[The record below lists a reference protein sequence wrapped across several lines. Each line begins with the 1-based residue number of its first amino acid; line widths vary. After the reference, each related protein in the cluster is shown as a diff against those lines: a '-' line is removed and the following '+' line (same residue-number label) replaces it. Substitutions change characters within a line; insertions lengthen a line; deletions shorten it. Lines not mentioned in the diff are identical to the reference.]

1 MTNTSKCRW
10 VSIVLATICLLIT
23 STVPMTAH
31 AQDKITWKVVTIH
44 RIGANW
50 NVKWKWIQEELPKRT
65 NGRIALSITTL
76 PELGLSGFELLRVLK
91 ANLVDMADVT
101 TAYVSGD
108 FPLIEGA
115 NLPGINTNSDQ
126 VRRAY
131 DAWTPRAIVPHED
144 LMGGKVISHWNING
158 QFLVSKFP
166 INSLDDLKGK
176 KIRVYAKSQAD
187 FLSAL
192 GAQPVNM
199 AFSEVYT
206 ALERGTVD
214 GAVSGPDAIP
224 GLRLYEVAKY
234 VSDLQ
239 LGGSPGHLVVSR
251 KSWDALPADLKKVI
265 EDMRVDLTNVGWE
278 AGKVNDKDGLDV
290 AVKQGMIVTVPA
302 KPEWRDQLARAGRE
316 AVKQWAARVG
326 PQGVADFNAVLSPI
340 VGFKIE

>member
-1 MTNTSKCRW
+1 MAALLS
-10 VSIVLATICLLIT
+10 VALA
-23 STVPMTAH
+23 PREAA
-31 AQDKITWKVVTIH
+31 AQDKINWKVVTIH

-50 NVKWKWIQEELPKRT
+50 NVKWKWIQDELPKRT

-115 NLPGINTNSDQ
+115 NLPGIATSSDQ
-126 VRRAY
+126 VRQAY
-131 DAWTPRAIVPHED
+131 DAWTPKAIAPRED

-158 QFLVSKFP
+158 QYLVTKFP
-166 INSLDDLKGK
+166 VNSLDDLKGK

-199 AFSEVYT
+199 AFAEVYA
-206 ALERGTVD
+206 ALERGTVE

-224 GLRLYEVAKY
+224 GIRLYEVAKY
-234 VSDLQ
+234 VTDLQ
-239 LGGSPGHLVVSR
+239 LGGSPGHLIISR

-265 EDMRVDLTNVGWE
+265 EDMQADLTKVGWD
-278 AGKVNDKDGLDV
+278 AGKVNDKDGLEV
-290 AVKQGMIVTVPA
+290 AVKQGMTVTVPA
-302 KPEWRDQLARAGRE
+302 KPEWKDGLAKAGRE
-316 AVKQWAARVG
+316 AVKQWASRVG
-326 PQGVADFNAVLSPI
+326 QKGVSDFNEVLAKV
-340 VGFKIE
+340 VGFRID

>member
-1 MTNTSKCRW
+1 MMNPFKRFLIISLALFGFL
-10 VSIVLATICLLIT
+10 IVPLI
-23 STVPMTAH
+23 SQPAL

-50 NVKWKWIQEELPKRT
+50 NVRWKWIQDELPKRT

-115 NLPGINTNSDQ
+115 NLPGINTDSEQ
-126 VRRAY
+126 VKRAY
-131 DAWTPRAIVPHED
+131 DAWTPKAIAPHED

-158 QFLVSKFP
+158 QFLVTKFP
-166 INSLDDLKGK
+166 MNSLDDLKGK

-199 AFSEVYT
+199 AFAEVYS

-234 VSDLQ
+234 VTDLQ
-239 LGGSPGHLVVSR
+239 LGQSPGHLIVSR

-265 EDMRVDLTNVGWE
+265 EDMQADLIKVGWE
-278 AGKVNDKDGLDV
+278 AGKVNDKDGIDV
-290 AVKQGMIVTVPA
+290 AINKGMTVTVPA
-302 KPEWRDQLARAGRE
+302 KPEWKDQLAKAGRE
-316 AVKQWAARVG
+316 AVKQWAGRVG
-326 PQGVADFNAVLSPI
+326 PQGVADFNAVLAPI
-340 VGFKIE
+340 VGFKID